1 MASPSQFRNIAIDCL
16 QRGQYQPRT
25 LFNKEGL
32 QELAQSILTQGLIE
46 PLIVRKFSESMYEII
61 AGERRWRAAMIA
73 GLSEVPCLIG
83 EYTDKQAAAVTLV
96 ENIQRQDLSLID
108 EANAYQRLLSEFHF
122 HQSELA
128 ILIGKSRS
136 HIANLLRLLS
146 LCKTVQEHVHQGQIS
161 LGHARMLVGLQEN
174 IQKELTKKII
184 DNQWSVRKLE
194 EEVRATKTP
203 ILKNSPLLDI
213 ARLETQ
219 LAEQIGAPVQLLS
232 ENLRGGWLKIKYYDN
247 DTLAGLLEKMGL
259 RYD

>member
-1 MASPSQFRNIAIDCL
+1 MTVPSQFKNIAIDCL

-25 LFNKEGL
+25 LFDEEGL
-32 QELAQSILTQGLIE
+32 QELAQSIMTQGLIE
-46 PLIVRKFSESMYEII
+46 PLVVRRFSESMYEII

-108 EANAYQRLLSEFHF
+108 EANGYQRLLSEFHF
-122 HQSELA
+122 NQSELA
-128 ILIGKSRS
+128 ILVGKSRS
-136 HIANLLRLLS
+136 HIANLLRLLT
-146 LCKTVQEHVHQGQIS
+146 LCKTVQEQIHQEKIS
-161 LGHARMLVGLQEN
+161 LGHARMLVGLEEHL
-174 IQKELTKKII
+174 QKELAKKIL

-194 EEVRATKTP
+194 EEVRASKSP
-203 ILKNSPLLDI
+203 ILKNQPHLDI

-219 LAEQIGAPVQLLS
+219 LAEQIGSPVQFLH
-232 ENLRGGWLKIKYYDN
+232 ENTQGGWLKIRYYDN
-247 DTLAGLLEKMGL
+247 DTLSGLLERMGL